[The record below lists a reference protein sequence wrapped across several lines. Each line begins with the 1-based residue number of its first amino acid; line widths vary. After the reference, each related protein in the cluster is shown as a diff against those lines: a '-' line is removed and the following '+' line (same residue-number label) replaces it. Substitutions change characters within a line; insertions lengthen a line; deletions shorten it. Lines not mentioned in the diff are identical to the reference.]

1 MKKILFSIVFL
12 GMTLL
17 LAHGPNHNKAD
28 EAKKR
33 GDYKAALKYSL
44 MQLDE
49 DYKTFGEYSKETM
62 ITYGRLGIYS
72 EKLGGYY
79 EALAYYFEALKIQ
92 AKLLNDNDATR
103 ATTYNLSLIH
113 I

>member
-49 DYKTFGEYSKETM
+49 DYKTFK
-62 ITYGRLGIYS
+62 
-72 EKLGGYY
+72 
-79 EALAYYFEALKIQ
+79 
-92 AKLLNDNDATR
+92 
-103 ATTYNLSLIH
+103 H
-113 I
+113 